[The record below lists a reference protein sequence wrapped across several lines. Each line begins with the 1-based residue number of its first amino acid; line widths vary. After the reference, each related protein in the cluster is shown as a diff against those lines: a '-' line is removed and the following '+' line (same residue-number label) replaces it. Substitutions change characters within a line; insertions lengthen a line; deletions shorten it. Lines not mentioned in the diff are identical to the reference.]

1 MNSEHSHGGRS
12 RVVRR
17 NVMSSRSK
25 YLVVRTHGQE
35 PEPLRRTFEFE
46 RLRESCAMRM
56 HLKNSVIYYDLH
68 LRFEVAIDR
77 QRQLEVPIYPYYQR
91 SYTVASHG

>member
-1 MNSEHSHGGRS
+1 
-12 RVVRR
+12 
-17 NVMSSRSK
+17 
-25 YLVVRTHGQE
+25 
-35 PEPLRRTFEFE
+35 
-46 RLRESCAMRM
+46 MRM

-68 LRFEVAIDR
+68 IRFEMAIDR